1 MGLAVVL
8 SAILAPAEA
17 RAVCEPLL
25 AVGECSNVDSTPG
38 AASHSTDCAH
48 CVSICVAFSRTRRV
62 VPGLSESSVA
72 ASVAPL
78 VCMASKKRA
87 PPALLHARTVL
98 SITWRAKQRV
108 SGREGGD
115 IHRPRGQDG
124 RGAAGP
130 GCRGPRCKLP
140 RRPSRE
146 LASPEEAATVFVRRL
161 FQGGAFERSGPLLC
175 TGCGAVQ
182 KRLRY
187 NFAMVS
193 GLEWTGVN

>member
-108 SGREGGD
+108 SGREGA
-115 IHRPRGQDG
+115 RRTRSCWLP
-124 RGAAGP
+124 
-130 GCRGPRCKLP
+130 GPRCKLP

-175 TGCGAVQ
+175 MGCGAVQ
-182 KRLRY
+182 KRLRGTTLQL
-187 NFAMVS
+187 VS
-193 GLEWTGVN
+193 ECGWTGVN